1 MATTYTLIDK
11 SILTTTTSS
20 VTFTSIPNTY
30 TDLSLK
36 VSARSNKATQVYE
49 LIKLNF
55 NGLTTNQSS
64 RWIEAA
70 GSGTPTAST
79 ASFLYSFS
87 SGDGATASTFASSD
101 FYIPNYTSSNY
112 KSFTSDAAN
121 ENSATFALT
130 GLFTGLWSS
139 TSAITQIEV
148 KPQDG
153 SAWLSGS
160 SFYLYGIKNS

>member
-11 SILTTTTSS
+11 TILTGSQAS
-20 VTFTSIPNTY
+20 VTFTSVDQTY

-36 VSARSNKATQVYE
+36 VSARSNKAGQVYE
-49 LIKLNF
+49 IIKLNF
-55 NGLTTNQSS
+55 NGLTTNQTSK
-64 RWIEAA
+64 WLEGA
-70 GSGTPTAST
+70 GSGTPTSSSAN
-79 ASFLYSFS
+79 FIYSFS
-87 SGDGATASTFASSD
+87 AGDGATSNTFASTE

-112 KSFTSDAAN
+112 KSISSDAVG
-121 ENSATFALT
+121 ENNATFALS
-130 GLFTGLWSS
+130 GLFAGLWSS

-153 SAWLSGS
+153 TAWLSGS